1 MKSCDTR
8 KARPEE
14 KILSPEEIDSIKE
27 EVRHRMSLKK
37 WGSYYING
45 YAVLFAIETGVRVGE
60 LCALKWSD
68 ITENS
73 IHIHAKQLDTKENG
87 KKVYY

>member
-1 MKSCDTR
+1 MLGQKMKIFCLPKSFFVILE
-8 KARPEE
+8 KA
-14 KILSPEEIDSIKE
+14 
-27 EVRHRMSLKK
+27 VRSFKHLKK

-73 IHIHAKQLDTKENG
+73 IHIHAQQLDTKENG
-87 KKVYY
+87 KKVP